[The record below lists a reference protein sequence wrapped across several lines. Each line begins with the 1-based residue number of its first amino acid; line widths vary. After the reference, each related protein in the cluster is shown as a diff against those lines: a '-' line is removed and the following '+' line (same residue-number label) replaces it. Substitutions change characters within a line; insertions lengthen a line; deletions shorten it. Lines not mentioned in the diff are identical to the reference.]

1 MKPASGAPP
10 TLHSEQKTGRA
21 PGPAAEH
28 LLPLLR
34 DAQHVRAMTLA
45 DWDTT
50 VRLARQAR
58 VLGTLACRLRGHDGL
73 WMAVPERVRGHLQ
86 ASIHYAA
93 YRQQLVHMELRALAQ
108 ALPTGIPVAALKGA
122 AYLLQDLPPAQ
133 GRMSN
138 DVDLLVPRAHLETAE
153 AALQAAGWK
162 AEVKDAYDERY
173 YREWSHEL
181 PPMRYPGHPLE
192 VDLHHTIAPVTSRTR
207 ADDALLYDGLRPVP
221 GSRYLVLHPQ
231 DQVLHAVIQLVQD
244 SELTGELRGLVDV
257 DGLIR
262 VHIRDEEDWNSLI
275 ERAARH
281 NASRI
286 LWYALHYGRNWLGTP
301 VPDDL
306 PLAPPPRWAREAMDW
321 VFSRSVLPRIPDR
334 GPSPAQRLADLAAQL
349 RYHRLRMPPK
359 LLARHLLHK
368 SWKAI
373 RPRKQSPLPPGGE
386 G

>member
-1 MKPASGAPP
+1 MIMRDE
-10 TLHSEQKTGRA
+10 HS
-21 PGPAAEH
+21 PHLH
-28 LLPLLR
+28 LLPLIR
-34 DAQHVRAMTLA
+34 DPLHAYRMSLG
-45 DWDTT
+45 DWDSTI
-50 VRLARQAR
+50 RLARQGR
-58 VLGTLACRLRGHDGL
+58 VLAALAIRFMEAGDSEALVPDPVLGHFR
-73 WMAVPERVRGHLQ
+73 AARN
-86 ASIHYAA
+86 YAA
-93 YRQQLVHMELRALAQ
+93 YRRQLLWMELTAVANALPEDLQLVL
-108 ALPTGIPVAALKGA
+108 IKGA
-122 AYLLQDLPPAQ
+122 AYIAQDLPMAASRAP
-133 GRMSN
+133 N
-138 DVDLLVPRAHLETAE
+138 DLDLLVHRDDLDRTEG
-153 AALQAAGWK
+153 ALTAAGW
-162 AEVKDAYDERY
+162 ALQSLTEYDQRY

-207 ADDALLYDGLRPVP
+207 ADDALLHDGLRPVP

-349 RYHRLRMPPK
+349 RYHLLRMPPK